1 MGFKLLLLREENR
14 PETHIVDGLMPM
26 LEAALPDIEVHLARS
41 AEEAQ
46 DPIEE
51 ADAAFGNVVPELF
64 ARAKKLRWIMGP
76 QAGPDPSFY
85 HPALVES
92 AVTVTNM
99 RGIFDDHISAHI
111 LGLLL
116 TFARGLHVYHVQQA
130 ARQWRPAAPT
140 VHLPEATALIVGV
153 GGIGAETARLC
164 AEFRMTVLAI
174 DPRVTEPPPGVAELA
189 PHERLDE
196 FAARADFVIVTVP
209 ETPAT
214 QGRFNAAFFS
224 KMKKE
229 ATFINIGRGATV
241 ILADLDAALRAGT
254 IAGAAL
260 DVFQQEPLPADH
272 PLWDAP
278 GMIVTPHVAAI
289 GPYLDDRRREVFI
302 DNCIRFNEGRPLK
315 NVVDKANWF

>member
-1 MGFKLLLLREENR
+1 
-14 PETHIVDGLMPM
+14 PESHIGDGLTPM

-85 HPALVES
+85 HSALVES

-116 TFARGLHVYHVQQA
+116 TFARGLHVYHAQQA
-130 ARQWRPAAPT
+130 ARKWRPAAPT

-164 AEFRMTVLAI
+164 AEFHMTVLAI

-189 PHERLDE
+189 PPERLDPRHEGSLQPNSALLSILGNE
-196 FAARADFVIVTVP
+196 FFRDRRFERCLHTSGYTERPDGSGSLRSRLSQLRLGLRAASIRRSPAPRSRT
-209 ETPAT
+209 TPVAGPT
-214 QGRFNAAFFS
+214 RLAFDLQD
-224 KMKKE
+224 
-229 ATFINIGRGATV
+229 
-241 ILADLDAALRAGT
+241 LAD
-254 IAGAAL
+254 
-260 DVFQQEPLPADH
+260 P
-272 PLWDAP
+272 
-278 GMIVTPHVAAI
+278 
-289 GPYLDDRRREVFI
+289 REF
-302 DNCIRFNEGRPLK
+302 G
-315 NVVDKANWF
+315 